1 MKTGAL
7 MLLVTVATY
16 YLASLIQTIFHRFF
30 GHVPRIVKLY
40 ETHVKGHHAQYA
52 REMLSDRWIPTE
64 QHITGYYA
72 IPFIP
77 IVCAAYCLLPGI
89 YFMAHLCGL
98 AFAIWWHIYLHRQYH
113 VRGAWWERF
122 AWFRE
127 KRQLHFLHHQKPHKN
142 FAIVEYSW
150 DLLFGTFD
158 DALGE
163 NSAKPL
169 TRVAPLYSHQ
179 AHKRTPSP
187 PRSGGEGRG
196 EVVLRVQGKKTE
208 SCRSNVSQNKTIEQL
223 SPTTIDL

>member
-1 MKTGAL
+1 MKTAAL
-7 MLLVTVATY
+7 MLLVGIATY
-16 YLASLIQTIFHRFF
+16 YVASLIQTIFHRFF
-30 GHVPRIVKLY
+30 GHVPRVAKLY

-89 YFMAHLCGL
+89 YFIAHLCGL

-142 FAIVEYSW
+142 FAIVEYNW

-158 DALGE
+158 DSP
-163 NSAKPL
+163 SAAVIIRNKDATHCPSL
-169 TRVAPLYSHQ
+169 EIRRELLP
-179 AHKRTPSP
+179 PSP
-187 PRSGGEGRG
+187 LNGERAGVRGLNHLETLANRSSSED
-196 EVVLRVQGKKTE
+196 VISTKLPLVSTLKK
-208 SCRSNVSQNKTIEQL
+208 
-223 SPTTIDL
+223 